1 MVYLNDV
8 PVDCHF
14 PQIAFHVPGGD
25 ELHFLLNQRPF
36 FLCYSKLDLYRSF
49 SSVHAFAP
57 FHSEGLGHFPT
68 SHFQPTRRSA
78 GGRKYGSGYPLPM
91 LAMKVFP
98 YSLLQRKAPFCQT
111 YAKEKRCNLKKITTL
126 PKPIQFSF
134 STSAIS
140 FAVAVTIRMPLSLM
154 LSSSVSS
161 CRLCVD
167 FSAVLSGKKN
177 WSTDM
182 S

>member
-1 MVYLNDV
+1 MS
-8 PVDCHF
+8 F
-14 PQIAFHVPGGD
+14 IF
-25 ELHFLLNQRPF
+25 FFFFIPF
-36 FLCYSKLDLYRSF
+36 CFRYSEFDLYRPF
-49 SSVHAFAP
+49 APVHAFAP
-57 FHSEGLGHFPT
+57 FRSEGLGHFPT
-68 SHFQPTRRSA
+68 SNFQPTRRSA

-154 LSSSVSS
+154 LSSVSS
-161 CRLCVD
+161 CRLCVA

>member
-1 MVYLNDV
+1 MAAHRRAFGVR
-8 PVDCHF
+8 PVLRWAVRYANNF
-14 PQIAFHVPGGD
+14 FI
-25 ELHFLLNQRPF
+25 FL
-36 FLCYSKLDLYRSF
+36 
-49 SSVHAFAP
+49 
-57 FHSEGLGHFPT
+57 EGLGNFPT
-68 SHFQPTRRSA
+68 SKIPVRRVS
-78 GGRKYGSGYPLPM
+78 GRTGIYGSGYPLPM

>member
-1 MVYLNDV
+1 M
-8 PVDCHF
+8 PK
-14 PQIAFHVPGGD
+14 
-25 ELHFLLNQRPF
+25 E
-36 FLCYSKLDLYRSF
+36 YSEFDLYRPF
-49 SSVHAFAP
+49 APVHAFAP
-57 FHSEGLGHFPT
+57 FRSEGLGHFPT
-68 SHFQPTRRSA
+68 SNFQPTRRSA